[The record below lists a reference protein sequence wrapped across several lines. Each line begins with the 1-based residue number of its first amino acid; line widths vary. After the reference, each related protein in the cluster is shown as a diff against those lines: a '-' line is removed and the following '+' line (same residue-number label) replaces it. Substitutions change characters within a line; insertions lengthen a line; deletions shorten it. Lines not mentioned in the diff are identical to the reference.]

1 MTGFWHR
8 SLLCVCVYRPRLHL
22 GPSSRKREFNQS
34 SLTIRLFSRAYVTKQ
49 KHFGRQDGFLH
60 YYIEVINCIFFIA
73 FVFKNA
79 SSDFDFNWSILNNI
93 LQNCDLP
100 RLSYTINVLS
110 GLSEAFFWESLAE
123 LATGPQRFSKTIA
136 GSHYTG
142 NWQQMLQLGGY
153 HFMRY

>member
-110 GLSEAFFWESLAE
+110 GLSKAISGNPEQNWLRLRRGFPNQSLVPI
-123 LATGPQRFSKTIA
+123 TPG
-136 GSHYTG
+136 TG
-142 NWQQMLQLGGY
+142 NKC
-153 HFMRY
+153 